1 MSSVYASYSKYQY
14 GIAGCSHIAAHFD
27 SLEKA
32 AKISYRVIDIAA
44 LLIVGISPSF
54 TVLSSQI
61 KDTILII
68 ESTRFFPISF
78 PLFFPNE
85 AGKRFFQI
93 KTKIQIAERI
103 ALAAHLVFKL
113 AYGLDRVKLIALGI
127 IGTYA
132 IGYITLFRWLAEG
145 LILSYNVFGALDGA
159 LALSRAGKKL
169 ESCQGKIDKW
179 KMRHQIQSLDN
190 NRSLNKLRKWEDI
203 QRALRFDRNK
213 ASLQLIATVS
223 KIILIT
229 VAVSL
234 AAINL
239 VTFSG
244 QLTVLSLGIISD
256 SFGLARIF
264 FNEYFVTSC

>member
-1 MSSVYASYSKYQY
+1 MPSIYANYSKYQY
-14 GIAGCSHIAAHFD
+14 GIDACSHIATHFD

-32 AKISYRVIDIAA
+32 AKISYRIIDIAA

-54 TVLSSQI
+54 KMLSSQI

-68 ESTRFFPISF
+68 ETTRFFPISF

-85 AGKRFFQI
+85 TGKRFFQI
-93 KTKIQIAERI
+93 KTKIQVAERV

-113 AYGLDRVKLIALGI
+113 AYGLDRVKLITLGI

-132 IGYITLFRWLAEG
+132 IGYIPLFRWLAEG

-159 LALSRAGKKL
+159 LALSRAVKKL

-179 KMRHQIQSLDN
+179 KMRHQIQSQDKK
-190 NRSLNKLRKWEDI
+190 NKLRKWEDI
-203 QRALRFDRNK
+203 QRVLCFDRNK

-256 SFGLARIF
+256 LLGLARIF
-264 FNEYFVTSC
+264 YNEFR